1 MRVLVA
7 AKVDL
12 ECRDKYGKTPLLWAA
27 AGGHEAAA
35 SALLDGGAALRA
47 CDHSGCDALM
57 CACLAGHM
65 HLASLWL
72 QGADLSRA
80 AHDGATCL
88 HAAARG
94 GHAPLVRLLLRESAD
109 PTACDTAGRRCT
121 APYP

>member
-7 AKVDL
+7 AKADL

-65 HLASLWL
+65 HLATLWL
-72 QGADLSRA
+72 QVKGQIVRGWTVSKGALSYRLVWR
-80 AHDGATCL
+80 GAC
-88 HAAARG
+88 RG
-94 GHAPLVRLLLRESAD
+94 RLQ
-109 PTACDTAGRRCT
+109 G
-121 APYP
+121 